1 MTEPI
6 RIGVIGT
13 SWWADLAHLPSF
25 TSDPRVNVA
34 AICGRNQERAQAMA
48 TKYSIPHVYT
58 DYHKMIAKGDLQAVV
73 ILTPDD
79 EHFAMTMAAL
89 DAKLHVLCEKPL
101 AGNAAHAKQMYE
113 QAEAQGVRHMTYF
126 TWRWLPLYRYLRD
139 LIAQDAVGRLYHAQF
154 QFTAGNG
161 RNPHYG
167 WRFDPQR
174 ANGALGDYGSH
185 MIDLAHYLVGDIVRV
200 NARLAT
206 HVQRTGLAG
215 QPMASANDAATLL
228 VTFADGAQGTIEV
241 NAVARTHD
249 PALEHAIVLHGEAGS
264 LTAGFG
270 LFTTPPKIQ
279 LASGDN
285 GFQDLAIPDNYLL
298 GLDPTQ
304 PVGPQMGALFNQ
316 PAIGGRSFIDAI
328 LTGETIAPSFY
339 DGWQTQ
345 RVIDAAIA
353 SHEHGGWV
361 EAL

>member
-113 QAEAQGVRHMTYF
+113 RAEAQGVRHMTYF

-139 LIAQDAVGRLYHAQF
+139 LIAQDAIGRLYHAQF
-154 QFTAGNG
+154 QFMAVLLYQARSAKSNK
-161 RNPHYG
+161 
-167 WRFDPQR
+167 
-174 ANGALGDYGSH
+174 
-185 MIDLAHYLVGDIVRV
+185 LVHKSWPELQVV
-200 NARLAT
+200 
-206 HVQRTGLAG
+206 
-215 QPMASANDAATLL
+215 
-228 VTFADGAQGTIEV
+228 
-241 NAVARTHD
+241 
-249 PALEHAIVLHGEAGS
+249 
-264 LTAGFG
+264 
-270 LFTTPPKIQ
+270 
-279 LASGDN
+279 
-285 GFQDLAIPDNYLL
+285 
-298 GLDPTQ
+298 
-304 PVGPQMGALFNQ
+304 
-316 PAIGGRSFIDAI
+316 
-328 LTGETIAPSFY
+328 
-339 DGWQTQ
+339 
-345 RVIDAAIA
+345 
-353 SHEHGGWV
+353 
-361 EAL
+361 